1 MAQERKKMSSNQQ
14 KLYVDIFLF
23 ISFVIVNIPQATGIP
38 FHEWASVLFIVPLLV
53 HILLDWGWIV
63 NITKRM
69 FGKLPG
75 EVRFNHIF
83 DLVIFIM
90 MTLALMTGFVI
101 SEAALPAIG
110 IHVVIDPFWSMMHD
124 LTANLTMVLIGIHL
138 AMHWKW
144 IVNSC
149 RRYFGRGAG
158 SDSAGSET
166 TSQGAD

>member
-1 MAQERKKMSSNQQ
+1 MAQTATKMSSNRT

-23 ISFVIVNIPQATGIP
+23 ISFVLVNIPQATGIP
-38 FHEWASVLFIVPLLV
+38 VHEWASVLFIIPLLV
-53 HILLDWGWIV
+53 HILLDWNWIV
-63 NITKRM
+63 SVTKRM
-69 FGKLPG
+69 FGRLPG

-110 IHVVIDPFWSMMHD
+110 IHVIIDPFWSSMHD
-124 LTANLTMVLIGIHL
+124 LTANLTMLLIGIHL

-149 RRYFGRGAG
+149 KRYFGRNSSPSKTTPETTIEGAG
-158 SDSAGSET
+158 
-166 TSQGAD
+166 

>member
-1 MAQERKKMSSNQQ
+1 MAQTAQKISSTKL
-14 KLYVDIFLF
+14 KLYVDVFLF
-23 ISFVIVNIPQATGIP
+23 VSFVLVNIPQATGIA

-53 HILLDWGWIV
+53 HILLDWNWIV

-69 FGKLPG
+69 FGRLPG

-101 SEAALPAIG
+101 SEAALPALG
-110 IHVVIDPFWSMMHD
+110 IQVTIDPFWSSMHD

-144 IVNSC
+144 ITSSFK
-149 RRYFGRGAG
+149 RYFGRGAG
-158 SDSAGSET
+158 SKLEPAQT
-166 TSQGAD
+166 TSQGSD

>member
-1 MAQERKKMSSNQQ
+1 MAQTGKKMSSTKL
-14 KLYVDIFLF
+14 KLYVDSFLF
-23 ISFVIVNIPQATGIP
+23 VSFVLVNIPQATGVP
-38 FHEWASVLFIVPLLV
+38 FHEWASVLFIAPLLV
-53 HILLDWGWIV
+53 HILLDWTWIM

-83 DLVIFIM
+83 DLVIFIL
-90 MTLALMTGFVI
+90 MTLALMTGLVI

-110 IHVVIDPFWSMMHD
+110 IHVAIDPFWSSMHD

-144 IVNSC
+144 IASSFK
-149 RRYFGRGAG
+149 RYFGRGSGRKPAP
-158 SDSAGSET
+158 AET
-166 TSQGAD
+166 TL

>member
-1 MAQERKKMSSNQQ
+1 MAQAATKMSSTKL

-23 ISFVIVNIPQATGIP
+23 LSFVLVNIPQATGIP

-53 HILLDWGWIV
+53 HILLDRSWIV

-90 MTLALMTGFVI
+90 MTLALVTGFAI

-110 IHVVIDPFWSMMHD
+110 IHVTIDPFWSSMHD
-124 LTANLTMVLIGIHL
+124 LTANLTMVLIGVHL

-144 IVNSC
+144 IVSSC
-149 RRYFGRGAG
+149 KRYFGHG
-158 SDSAGSET
+158 SGRKTTLVET
-166 TSQGAD
+166 TSQGTG